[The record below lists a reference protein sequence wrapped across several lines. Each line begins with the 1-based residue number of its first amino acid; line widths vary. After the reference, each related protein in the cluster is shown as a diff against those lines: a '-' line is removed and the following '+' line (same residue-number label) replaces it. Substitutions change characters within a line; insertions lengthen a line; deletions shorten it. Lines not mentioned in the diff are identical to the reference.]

1 MKNSKRKLIVALNEA
16 YEDGVV
22 RGKYQSILLYIE
34 ESKTEEEVEA
44 MLLED
49 KRNHIERLAD
59 WWDIYLSD
67 DEDLL

>member
-16 YEDGVV
+16 YEDGIVT
-22 RGKYQSILLYIE
+22 GKYQSILLYIE
-34 ESKTEEEVEA
+34 YSKTEEEVEA